1 MKRLLAAFP
10 FAILAL
16 AAAAQQAPQ
25 AVDDKQFSLNKGNAL
40 EAITPAPFEFQDGA
54 TTIRPVE
61 GSGMPVMISHTID
74 DDLPITAEKNGCIRC
89 HTPTGKK
96 FRGAPPLQPSH
107 VATGGDK
114 RAVDGRHWNC
124 TACHAPQADVLPL
137 VANTSN
143 P

>member
-1 MKRLLAAFP
+1 MKRFLAAFS

-16 AAAAQQAPQ
+16 TATAQQKPE

-96 FRGAPPLQPSH
+96 VRGAPPVPPSH
-107 VATGGDK
+107 VVTAGDK
-114 RAVDGRHWNC
+114 PAVTGKRWNC
-124 TACHAPQADVLPL
+124 TACHAPQADVKPL
-137 VANTSN
+137 VANTSQ
-143 P
+143 

>member
-1 MKRLLAAFP
+1 MKRFLAAFS
-10 FAILAL
+10 FALLAL
-16 AAAAQQAPQ
+16 AAIAQQKPE

-40 EAITPAPFEFQDGA
+40 EAITPAPFEYQDGA
-54 TTIRPVE
+54 TTIRPAE

-96 FRGAPPLQPSH
+96 VRGAPPVPVSH
-107 VATGGDK
+107 VAEGGDK
-114 RAVDGRHWNC
+114 PAVAGKRWNC

-137 VANTSN
+137 VANTSR
-143 P
+143 

>member
-1 MKRLLAAFP
+1 MKRYLAAFS

-16 AAAAQQAPQ
+16 AATAQQKPQ
-25 AVDDKQFSLNKGNAL
+25 AVDEKDFSLNKGDVL
-40 EAITPAPFEFQDGA
+40 ESATPRPFEFEDGA
-54 TTIRPVE
+54 KTLRPIE

-96 FRGAPPLQPSH
+96 VRGAPPVPPSH
-107 VATGGDK
+107 VAEGGDK
-114 RAVDGRHWNC
+114 PSVVGKRWNC

-137 VANTSN
+137 VANTSR
-143 P
+143 

>member
-25 AVDDKQFSLNKGNAL
+25 AVDDKQFSLNKGNVL
-40 EAITPAPFEFQDGA
+40 ETPTPAPFEFQDGA
-54 TTIRPVE
+54 TTARPLE

-96 FRGAPPLQPSH
+96 VRGAPPVPASH
-107 VATGGDK
+107 VAQGDK
-114 RAVDGRHWNC
+114 PAVAGKRWNC
-124 TACHAPQADVLPL
+124 TACHAPQADVKPL
-137 VANTSN
+137 VDNTSR
-143 P
+143 